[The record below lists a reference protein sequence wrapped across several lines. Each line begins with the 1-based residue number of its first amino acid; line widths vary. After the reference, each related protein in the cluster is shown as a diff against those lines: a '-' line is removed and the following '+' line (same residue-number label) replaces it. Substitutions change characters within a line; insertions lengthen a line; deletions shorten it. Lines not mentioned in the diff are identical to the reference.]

1 MFQTTSN
8 SRSRW
13 RQALASV
20 TAAAALLAATAGL
33 ATGSPGHTSLP
44 NDYPV
49 PGVDYSTAP
58 TGLQPPPISVLKTS
72 PGLAPG
78 SIFVAPKKLTA
89 VSGQLGPEIIDNQG
103 RPIWFQP
110 IDSPYTATD
119 FRVQQYQ
126 GKPVLTFDVGQST
139 GGPGHSEGED
149 VILNQHY
156 QQIATVSAGNGLK
169 ADQHEFALTPQGT
182 ALITIY
188 HQVPYDLSSVGGP
201 VNGSVLDGVVQEI
214 DVKTGKVLFQWDSL
228 AHVPITDSYA
238 PVPTN
243 PSTPY
248 DYFHVNSVNLDSDGN
263 LLISARHT
271 WTVYK
276 VDRQTGDVVWRL
288 GGKESDF
295 ELGPG
300 VQFAWQHNA
309 LPEAGQPNTI
319 RIFDNEASPQVGPQS
334 RVIDVHLDLQSK
346 TATLV
351 SSVVHPDGISAG
363 SQGNAQRLP
372 DGHLFVG
379 WGQTGRVSEFD
390 SEGNLLWDGQT
401 PTGYDT
407 YRAYRSPWVGLP
419 TSDPTAVAR
428 RVDGNDVDVSAIWNG
443 ATEVDR
449 WVVLAGEEPHGRF
462 TPAGSASWNGLDTSI
477 SAQTGA
483 PYVKVLALDA
493 RGNVI
498 GRSQAVQVS
507 D

>member
-1 MFQTTSN
+1 
-8 SRSRW
+8 
-13 RQALASV
+13 
-20 TAAAALLAATAGL
+20 
-33 ATGSPGHTSLP
+33 
-44 NDYPV
+44 
-49 PGVDYSTAP
+49 
-58 TGLQPPPISVLKTS
+58 
-72 PGLAPG
+72 
-78 SIFVAPKKLTA
+78 
-89 VSGQLGPEIIDNQG
+89 
-103 RPIWFQP
+103 
-110 IDSPYTATD
+110 
-119 FRVQQYQ
+119 
-126 GKPVLTFDVGQST
+126 
-139 GGPGHSEGED
+139 
-149 VILNQHY
+149 
-156 QQIATVSAGNGLK
+156 
-169 ADQHEFALTPQGT
+169 
-182 ALITIY
+182 
-188 HQVPYDLSSVGGP
+188 
-201 VNGSVLDGVVQEI
+201 
-214 DVKTGKVLFQWDSL
+214 
-228 AHVPITDSYA
+228 
-238 PVPTN
+238 
-243 PSTPY
+243 
-248 DYFHVNSVNLDSDGN
+248 
-263 LLISARHT
+263 LISARHT

-276 VDRQTGDVVWRL
+276 VDRQTGDVIWRL

-351 SSVVHPDGISAG
+351 SSVVHPDGILAG

-419 TSDPTAVAR
+419 TSDPTAVAKR
-428 RVDGNDVDVSAIWNG
+428 IDGNDVDVSAIWNG